1 MTSKLSRKTQDRRL
15 HSLTNFITRD
25 IMRLVKGMTTL
36 SPSQPVCR
44 DDFIIDL
51 DEGQQELFEISPG
64 IFPLRI
70 DKSTLHD
77 EYIEYVDAN
86 LSITVE
92 INKASDRF
100 NVSASDK
107 PLLGISDIG
116 MHILIN
122 IPPTFCDTDM
132 KILRDEISNSVRHE
146 LEHISQGPR
155 CDNPFSVFGRGKEY
169 YTFESCPDDVETVMA
184 KYLLDPTEIPA
195 YVRGHSHN
203 SSSMTE
209 LISKIDYFLNT
220 YSERGFID
228 NDEKDI
234 IFNSWI
240 KWAQKFLNQK
250 RFLS

>member
-1 MTSKLSRKTQDRRL
+1 
-15 HSLTNFITRD
+15 
-25 IMRLVKGMTTL
+25 MTTL
-36 SPSQPVCR
+36 LPSQAVSR
-44 DDFIIDL
+44 DEFIIDL
-51 DEGQQELFEISPG
+51 DDVPLELFEIRPG

-70 DKSTLHD
+70 DKSTLQD
-77 EYIEYVDAN
+77 EYIEHIDTD
-86 LSITVE
+86 LSVTIE
-92 INKASDRF
+92 INRSSDRF

-107 PLLGISDIG
+107 PLLGVSDIG

-122 IPPTFCDTDM
+122 IPSSFCNSDM

-146 LEHISQGPR
+146 LEHISQGPKS
-155 CDNPFSVFGRGKEY
+155 DNPFSVYGRGKDY
-169 YTFESCPDDVETVMA
+169 YTFDSCPDDVSTSMA

-203 SSSMTE
+203 SSSMND
-209 LISKIDYFLNT
+209 LVSKIDYFLST
-220 YSERGFID
+220 YNERGFID
-228 NDEKDI
+228 DDEKDI